1 MTRRSSSAGAPCMSS
16 RSPPATGALRTA
28 PDTDKTE
35 HPGELLRRA
44 ARPAAEPPSV
54 RHGEAWNEVTSLA
67 TVHGLRPA
75 LIEFLSAID
84 WKSVP
89 DPVRAELE
97 EFQRWH
103 LLRTLEIAD
112 ELAGVARAF
121 QSHGIPFALFKGA
134 AVSLQLYGR
143 LAAREYNDLDLIVPP
158 ADVARAEALLSAR
171 GYRPAFADPHF
182 RRFFQGHQ
190 GQTALRREGG
200 AVDLDLHWTFSGS
213 FLPFPLR
220 DREIWDR
227 LTSVAV
233 AGVDVPALAPAD
245 TVLLLAGHGTKE
257 GWRSLMW
264 LRDFA
269 FAIER
274 WRDLDWAALH
284 RRAGRNGCGDSVL
297 LACALAEQVLA
308 TPVPAALVQAV
319 ATNQRVAALAASLG
333 ERLREGNLDK
343 RHLDD
348 LALCDRRID
357 RWRAGLGFAL
367 APTPGDFDT
376 LALPRALWPAYYLL
390 RPARLMAKA
399 VRGTLPLP

>member
-1 MTRRSSSAGAPCMSS
+1 MSS
-16 RSPPATGALRTA
+16 RSLPATRAPRTA
-28 PDTDKTE
+28 LEREQTE
-35 HPGELLRRA
+35 HPGELLRHA
-44 ARPAAEPPSV
+44 ARPAGEPPSV
-54 RHGEAWNEVTSLA
+54 RHGEAWDEVTSLA

-75 LIEFLSAID
+75 LIEFLSATGWQD
-84 WKSVP
+84 VP

-97 EFQRWH
+97 EFQRGH
-103 LLRTLEIAD
+103 LLRTLEIAE
-112 ELAGVARAF
+112 ELAGMTRTL

-143 LAAREYNDLDLIVPP
+143 LAAREYNDLDLIVPL
-158 ADVARAEALLSAR
+158 ADVARAEELLSVR
-171 GYRPAFADPHF
+171 GYRPAFADRRF

-190 GQTALRREGG
+190 GQTALRRDGG
-200 AVDLDLHWTFSGS
+200 TVDLDLHWTFSGS

-227 LTSVAV
+227 LTSVSV
-233 AGVDVPALAPAD
+233 AGVDVPTLAPAD

-269 FAIER
+269 FAVER
-274 WRDLDWAALH
+274 WRDLDWVDIHH
-284 RRAGRNGCGDSVL
+284 RARRNGCGDSVL

-308 TPVPAALVQAV
+308 TPVPSALAQAIAANDRV
-319 ATNQRVAALAASLG
+319 ATLADDLAT
-333 ERLREGNLDK
+333 RLREGNLDK

-348 LALCDRRID
+348 LALCDRRVE

-367 APTPGDFDT
+367 APTPGDFDA
-376 LALPRALWPAYYLL
+376 LPLPRALWPAYYLL
-390 RPARLMAKA
+390 RPVRLVTKA

>member
-1 MTRRSSSAGAPCMSS
+1 
-16 RSPPATGALRTA
+16 
-28 PDTDKTE
+28 
-35 HPGELLRRA
+35 
-44 ARPAAEPPSV
+44 
-54 RHGEAWNEVTSLA
+54 
-67 TVHGLRPA
+67 
-75 LIEFLSAID
+75 
-84 WKSVP
+84 
-89 DPVRAELE
+89 
-97 EFQRWH
+97 
-103 LLRTLEIAD
+103 
-112 ELAGVARAF
+112 
-121 QSHGIPFALFKGA
+121 LFKGA

-158 ADVARAEALLSAR
+158 ADVARAEELLSAR
-171 GYRPAFADPHF
+171 GYQPAFADRHF

-190 GQTALRREGG
+190 GQTAFRRKGG
-200 AVDLDLHWTFSGS
+200 TVDLDLHWTFSGS

-227 LTSVAV
+227 LTSVSV
-233 AGVDVPALAPAD
+233 AGVDVPTLAPAD

-269 FAIER
+269 FAVER
-274 WRDLDWAALH
+274 GRELDWADIH

-308 TPVPAALVQAV
+308 TPAPSALAPAV
-319 ATNQRVAALAASLG
+319 ADSARVAALAASLG
-333 ERLREGNLDK
+333 ARLREGNLDK

-348 LALCDRRID
+348 LALCDRRVD

-367 APTPGDFDT
+367 APTPGDFDA
-376 LALPRALWPAYYLL
+376 LPLPRALWSAYYLL
-390 RPARLMAKA
+390 RPMRLMSKA

>member
-1 MTRRSSSAGAPCMSS
+1 MLERE
-16 RSPPATGALRTA
+16 RT
-28 PDTDKTE
+28 E
-35 HPGELLRRA
+35 RPGELLRHA

-54 RHGEAWNEVTSLA
+54 GHGEAWDEVTSLA

-75 LIEFLSAID
+75 LIEFLSATGWQD
-84 WKSVP
+84 LP

-97 EFQRWH
+97 EFQRGH
-103 LLRTLEIAD
+103 LLRTLEIAE
-112 ELAGVARAF
+112 ELAGMTRTL

-143 LAAREYNDLDLIVPP
+143 LAAREYNDLDLIVPL
-158 ADVARAEALLSAR
+158 ADVARAEELLSVR
-171 GYRPAFADPHF
+171 GYQPAFADRRF

-190 GQTALRREGG
+190 GQTALRRDGG
-200 AVDLDLHWTFSGS
+200 TVDLDLHWTFSGS

-220 DREIWDR
+220 HREIWDR
-227 LTSVAV
+227 LTSVSV
-233 AGVDVPALAPAD
+233 AGIDVPTLAPAD

-269 FAIER
+269 FAVER
-274 WRDLDWAALH
+274 WRDLDWVDIHH
-284 RRAGRNGCGDSVL
+284 RARRNGCGDSVL

-308 TPVPAALVQAV
+308 TPVPSALAQAIAA
-319 ATNQRVAALAASLG
+319 NDRVAALADDLAT
-333 ERLREGNLDK
+333 RLREGNLDK

-348 LALCDRRID
+348 LALCDRRVD

-367 APTPGDFDT
+367 APTPGDFD
-376 LALPRALWPAYYLL
+376 ALPLPRGLWPAYYLL
-390 RPARLMAKA
+390 RPMRLMAKA

>member
-1 MTRRSSSAGAPCMSS
+1 MLERE
-16 RSPPATGALRTA
+16 RT
-28 PDTDKTE
+28 E
-35 HPGELLRRA
+35 RPGELLRHA

-54 RHGEAWNEVTSLA
+54 GHGEAWDEVTSLA

-75 LIEFLSAID
+75 LIEFLLATGWQD
-84 WKSVP
+84 LP

-97 EFQRWH
+97 EFQRGH
-103 LLRTLEIAD
+103 LLRTLEIAE
-112 ELAGVARAF
+112 ELAGMTRTL

-143 LAAREYNDLDLIVPP
+143 LAAREYNDLDLIVPL
-158 ADVARAEALLSAR
+158 ADVARAEELLSVR
-171 GYRPAFADPHF
+171 GYRPAFADRRF

-190 GQTALRREGG
+190 GQTALRRDGG
-200 AVDLDLHWTFSGS
+200 TVDLDLHWTFSGS

-227 LTSVAV
+227 LTSVSV
-233 AGVDVPALAPAD
+233 AGVDVPTLAPAD

-269 FAIER
+269 FAVER
-274 WRDLDWAALH
+274 WPDLDWADIH
-284 RRAGRNGCGDSVL
+284 RRASRNGCGDSVL
-297 LACALAEQVLA
+297 LACALAEQVLEV
-308 TPVPAALVQAV
+308 PVPAALARAV
-319 ATNQRVAALAASLG
+319 ATSHRVATLADALAT
-333 ERLREGNLDK
+333 RLREGKLDK

-348 LALCDRRID
+348 LALCDRRVD

-367 APTPGDFDT
+367 APTPGDFDA
-376 LALPRALWPAYYLL
+376 LPLPRALWPAYYLL
-390 RPARLMAKA
+390 RPVRLVTKA

>member
-1 MTRRSSSAGAPCMSS
+1 MSS
-16 RSPPATGALRTA
+16 RSLPATRAPRTA
-28 PDTDKTE
+28 LERERTE

-54 RHGEAWNEVTSLA
+54 GHGEAWDEVTSLA

-75 LIEFLSAID
+75 LIEFLSATGWQD
-84 WKSVP
+84 LP

-97 EFQRWH
+97 EFQRGH
-103 LLRTLEIAD
+103 LLRTLEIAE
-112 ELAGVARAF
+112 ELAGMTRTL

-143 LAAREYNDLDLIVPP
+143 LAAREYNDLDLIVPL
-158 ADVARAEALLSAR
+158 ADVARAEELLSVR
-171 GYRPAFADPHF
+171 GYQPAFADRRF

-190 GQTALRREGG
+190 GQTALRRDGG
-200 AVDLDLHWTFSGS
+200 TVDLDLHWTFSGS

-227 LTSVAV
+227 LTSVSV
-233 AGVDVPALAPAD
+233 AGVDVPTLAPAD

-269 FAIER
+269 FAVER
-274 WRDLDWAALH
+274 WRDLDWVDIHH
-284 RRAGRNGCGDSVL
+284 RARRNGCGDSVL

-308 TPVPAALVQAV
+308 TPVPSALAQAIAA
-319 ATNQRVAALAASLG
+319 NDRVAALADDLAT
-333 ERLREGNLDK
+333 RLREGNLDK

-348 LALCDRRID
+348 LALCDRRVE

-367 APTPGDFDT
+367 APTPGDFDA
-376 LALPRALWPAYYLL
+376 LPLPRALWPAYYLL
-390 RPARLMAKA
+390 RPVRLVTKA